1 MKYTNYFSALMTIT
15 LLLLSNANYVSAKDT
30 TATHKL
36 HNIKEQVSG
45 IVWHTLVDDQSW
57 AYILETSLDKGDSKK
72 QQRIQKFNP
81 ALPSQAQWQLLE
93 HQYKPP
99 SEQMLFEYAQTRA
112 SLANEENMTAGS
124 QIIDVSSLRFL
135 SRSSSHEVYTFSPL
149 LPMFDKE
156 DARYF
161 KGTLFVNKLNGQL
174 DYLTISLAD
183 SFSPSF
189 SVKLNRYDLKINLAN
204 ENNVIHVSKIESHK
218 TGRLVFVSEFNEK
231 STRLISDFSKVK
243 G

>member
-1 MKYTNYFSALMTIT
+1 MKYTNYFAAVIMVA
-15 LLLLSNANYVSAKDT
+15 LLLLSIFNYVSAKDT
-30 TATHKL
+30 LATHKFE
-36 HNIKEQVSG
+36 NINEQ
-45 IVWHTLVDDQSW
+45 INDIAWHTLLDDQSW
-57 AYILETSLDKGDSKK
+57 AYILETSLDKGDGKK

-81 ALPSQAQWQLLE
+81 ELPIQAQWQLLE
-93 HQYKPP
+93 HQYKSP

-124 QIIDVSSLRFL
+124 QIIDVSSLRF
-135 SRSSSHEVYTFSPL
+135 SSQNSSHEVYSFSPL

-161 KGTLFVNKLNGQL
+161 EGTLFVNKLNGQL

-189 SVKLNRYDLKINLAN
+189 SVKLNRYDLKIDLVN
-204 ENNVIHVSKIESHK
+204 ENKVIHVSKIESHK
-218 TGRLVFVSEFNEK
+218 VGKLLFVNEFNEK
-231 STRLISDFSKVK
+231 STRLISNFSKVK